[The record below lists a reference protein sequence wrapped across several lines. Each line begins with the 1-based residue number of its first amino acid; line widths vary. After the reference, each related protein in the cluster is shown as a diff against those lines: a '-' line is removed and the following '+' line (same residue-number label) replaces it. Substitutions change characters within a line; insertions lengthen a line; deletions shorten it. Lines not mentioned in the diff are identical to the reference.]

1 MRLFYF
7 DLLQQD
13 FFSVDLEHF
22 DLFLE
27 QEVFS
32 DLEHFVFFLE
42 QEDFSFDL
50 QHFVSFLEQEV
61 FSDLEQDFFFSPL
74 QQVPSFFFS
83 QVSSHTFPV
92 SEHIFS
98 VLFSTFS
105 SVVVCAFILVIPIK
119 RKANNTIDNFFIFL
133 ILVK

>member
-1 MRLFYF
+1 
-7 DLLQQD
+7 LQQD
-13 FFSVDLEHF
+13 DFSVELEHFDSFLEQDVFSDLEHF
-22 DLFLE
+22 DSFLE

-32 DLEHFVFFLE
+32 DLEHF
-42 QEDFSFDL
+42 D
-50 QHFVSFLEQEV
+50 SFLEQEV

-92 SEHIFS
+92 LEQTFS

-105 SVVVCAFILVIPIK
+105 SVVVCAFTLVIPIK
-119 RKANNTIDNFFIFL
+119 RKANNTIDIFFMFL
-133 ILVK
+133 IFVK